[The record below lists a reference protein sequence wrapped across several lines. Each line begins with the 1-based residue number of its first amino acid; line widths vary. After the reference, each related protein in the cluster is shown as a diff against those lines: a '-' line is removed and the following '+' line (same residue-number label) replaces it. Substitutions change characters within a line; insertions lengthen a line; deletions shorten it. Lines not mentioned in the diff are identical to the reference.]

1 METPILKN
9 GMFVVSPI
17 SNDYLTKGKSYRVFN
32 VKKSKNLG
40 YSFQFISDAGIEE
53 TGLLNCCAHLD
64 YANWI
69 FHLEEPTTSKPKP
82 TPNILAIL
90 YGVAVTTDNTY
101 TANQLL
107 KLKHLAEQTPNDLE
121 FGAIIRKMLN
131 EIDN

>member
-1 METPILKN
+1 MKKEKSLVK
-9 GMFVVSPI
+9 
-17 SNDYLTKGKSYRVFN
+17 TKA
-32 VKKSKNLG
+32 
-40 YSFQFISDAGIEE
+40 Q
-53 TGLLNCCAHLD
+53 
-64 YANWI
+64 
-69 FHLEEPTTSKPKP
+69 PKP

>member
-17 SNDYLTKGKSYRVFN
+17 SNDYLTKGKSYRIFN
-32 VKKSKNLG
+32 VKKSNFINLF
-40 YSFQFISDAGIEE
+40 SFNIINDIETE
-53 TGLLNCCAHLD
+53 SYCLFNKCGHINKE
-64 YANWI
+64 NWTI
-69 FHLEEPTTSKPKP
+69 L
-82 TPNILAIL
+82 TPAFKNILAIL

-101 TANQLL
+101 TANQLF

-121 FGAIIRKMLN
+121 LGAIIRKMLN